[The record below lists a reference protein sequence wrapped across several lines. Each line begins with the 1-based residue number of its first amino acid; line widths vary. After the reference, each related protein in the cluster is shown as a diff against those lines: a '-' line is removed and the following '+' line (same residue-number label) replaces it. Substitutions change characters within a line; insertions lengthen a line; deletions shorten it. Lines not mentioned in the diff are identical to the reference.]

1 MLRACPAP
9 PVGRPRNV
17 IGDAEGQW
25 KGGAKSR
32 ESERLSVTGGAEGRC
47 ACGLAASTWSGS
59 PPGGLPRSPGRRRK
73 APRLLRSASGSRANF
88 GAPWVQRDE
97 GCGRGRRPRFLD
109 SMSAPEAPG
118 LAADCL
124 AADQA
129 PAPASPADGSTDPAL
144 LPPPLPAGDDPPL
157 PSPDPA
163 AGSQEAGAGG
173 SASASP
179 APEEAAPRELS
190 PRIEEPELC
199 ENVGLPAEEA
209 NAPESGPGEAGEGMS
224 EDPAPEDE
232 GYPTWNY
239 SFSQLPRFLSGSW
252 SEFSTQ
258 PENFL
263 KGCKWAPDGSCILTN
278 SADNVL
284 RIYNLPPELYN
295 DGEQLEYSEMVRVGA
310 TCAPSLAVAHFSP
323 SRGWRKLRPRVSC
336 SHTGRFCMSVH
347 RWHFLSRM
355 CRCLRGVQLSF

>member
-1 MLRACPAP
+1 
-9 PVGRPRNV
+9 
-17 IGDAEGQW
+17 
-25 KGGAKSR
+25 
-32 ESERLSVTGGAEGRC
+32 
-47 ACGLAASTWSGS
+47 
-59 PPGGLPRSPGRRRK
+59 
-73 APRLLRSASGSRANF
+73 
-88 GAPWVQRDE
+88 
-97 GCGRGRRPRFLD
+97 
-109 SMSAPEAPG
+109 MSAPEAPG

-129 PAPASPADGSTDPAL
+129 PAPASLADGSTDPAL
-144 LPPPLPAGDDPPL
+144 LPPPPPVDGDDPPAGDDPPRQ
-157 PSPDPA
+157 SPDLA

-173 SASASP
+173 SASSSP
-179 APEEAAPRELS
+179 APEVGLAAPRELS

-199 ENVGLPAEEA
+199 EDVSLPAEEA

-284 RIYNLPPELYN
+284 RIYNLPPELYSE
-295 DGEQLEYSEMVRVGA
+295 GEQLEHSEM
-310 TCAPSLAVAHFSP
+310 
-323 SRGWRKLRPRVSC
+323 
-336 SHTGRFCMSVH
+336 
-347 RWHFLSRM
+347 
-355 CRCLRGVQLSF
+355 